1 VGIDDRHL
9 PSGSFCSLKTIWSN
23 HYLEVVSVEL
33 MEPPEDGKVNFAKE
47 LYGESLQISKLSE
60 DSLLS

>member
-1 VGIDDRHL
+1 VYVTFVVVGIDDRHL

-33 MEPPEDGKVNFAKE
+33 MEPPEGSFTTILFV
-47 LYGESLQISKLSE
+47 IS
-60 DSLLS
+60 